1 MANAPILPDRRRV
14 VIVGGGAIGSS
25 IAYHLAA
32 HPRFAGGVTVVER
45 DPTYARAASA
55 LSASSIRQQFST
67 PLNIALSQAGLA
79 FLGEAGRLL
88 AVDGEGPALGLRTP
102 GYLFLATA
110 AGRDALIENHA
121 VQRAAGA
128 EVALLDPA
136 ALAARFSWLSTGG
149 VVAGVLGLKGE
160 GWFDG
165 PALLAAFRR
174 RARSLGVTY
183 VARDAVGFERAGAAV
198 RGVCLSD
205 GGVLPCDV
213 AVNAA
218 GPWSARV
225 AGWLGI
231 DLPVRARRRMV
242 FVLACRDT
250 LPGCPLVVD
259 PTGVWFRPEGAGF
272 ICGRS
277 PDEGEPDPDE
287 PPLEVDEAEFT
298 ERMWPVLAD
307 RVPAFEAVKI
317 TGSWAGYYELNLF
330 DGNAVVGPHPD
341 FPNFLFATGFSG
353 HGIQH
358 APGIGRGVAELIA
371 TGGYTT
377 LDLSPLDFR
386 RIPEGRRLV
395 ERNIV

>member
-1 MANAPILPDRRRV
+1 MV
-14 VIVGGGAIGSS
+14 
-25 IAYHLAA
+25 
-32 HPRFAGGVTVVER
+32 
-45 DPTYARAASA
+45 
-55 LSASSIRQQFST
+55 
-67 PLNIALSQAGLA
+67 
-79 FLGEAGRLL
+79 
-88 AVDGEGPALGLRTP
+88 
-102 GYLFLATA
+102 
-110 AGRDALIENHA
+110 
-121 VQRAAGA
+121 AGA
-128 EVALLDPA
+128 
-136 ALAARFSWLSTGG
+136 
-149 VVAGVLGLKGE
+149 LGLKGE

-183 VARDAVGFERAGAAV
+183 VAQDAVGFERTGAAV
-198 RGVCLSD
+198 RGVRLAD

-242 FVLACRDT
+242 FVLACRSS

-298 ERMWPVLAD
+298 ERMWPALAA

-317 TGSWAGYYELNLF
+317 TGAWAGYYELNLF
-330 DGNAVVGPHPD
+330 DGNAVVGPHPGHSQ
-341 FPNFLFATGFSG
+341 LRFATGFSG

-358 APGIGRGVAELIA
+358 APGDRARGGGTDRHRRLRDARPVAIGFSPHPRGPAAGRAQYRLTKERRGVRGE
-371 TGGYTT
+371 
-377 LDLSPLDFR
+377 
-386 RIPEGRRLV
+386 RLAPPGLKAASAAAAMHW
-395 ERNIV
+395 RPR

>member
-1 MANAPILPDRRRV
+1 MASPPNLPDRRRV

-32 HPRFAGGVTVVER
+32 HPRFAGAVTVVER
-45 DPTYARAASA
+45 DPTYARAASS

-67 PLNIALSQAGLA
+67 PLNIALSQAGLS
-79 FLGEAGRLL
+79 FLGEAERLL

-110 AGRDALIENHA
+110 RGQDALTANHA

-128 EVALLDPA
+128 EVVMLDPA
-136 ALAARFSWLSTGG
+136 ALAARFPWLSTEG
-149 VVAGVLGLKGE
+149 VAAGVLGLAGE

-198 RGVCLSD
+198 AGVCLSD
-205 GGVLPCDV
+205 GGVLPCDI

-225 AGWLGI
+225 ARWLGI
-231 DLPVRARRRMV
+231 DLPVRARRRMI
-242 FVLACRDT
+242 FVIACRGS

-277 PDEGEPDPDE
+277 PGADEPDPDE

-298 ERMWPVLAD
+298 ERMWPVLAA
-307 RVPAFEAVKI
+307 RVPAFEAVKV

-341 FPNFLFATGFSG
+341 FANFLFATGFSG

-358 APGIGRGVAELIA
+358 APAIGRGMAELIA
-371 TGGYTT
+371 TGSYET
-377 LDLSPLDFR
+377 LDLSPLDFC
-386 RIPEGRRLV
+386 RIPQGRRLV